1 MSTAIKIPDP
11 QWGSNLANVILDL
24 EKLRHKQLFG
34 EIPPHIFFQLKEIFQ
49 ILETLGSARIEGN
62 NTTLAEYVEKLL
74 EQTAKTD
81 EKQLEIQN
89 INQAIDFIEQNTDE
103 QTKISRA
110 YVSHLH
116 AMLTQGLTPPPI
128 GEGSVHPG
136 ILRKHNVI
144 INKSQHKPPKY
155 TVLHEYFEHFLE
167 FVNKDLAAQYQLLA
181 ASIAHHR
188 FAYIHPF
195 DNGNGRLGRLLNY
208 SLLIKLGFQVKKGR
222 IINPSSVFYANRNQY
237 YEMLGRADSLS
248 DNDILAWSEY
258 FLRGL
263 KNEIEKIDSLLSKKY
278 VQDVILLPALKF
290 SLDREVITDQ
300 EFAILKYLIDKPDM
314 QMKSEELSKFGIE
327 SSLQKSRF
335 VARLRDKKMLVAT
348 KKGGRFY
355 TISFVNNRLL
365 RGIIKS
371 LEDNGFVAEFL
382 QRQD

>member
-1 MSTAIKIPDP
+1 MTTTIQIPDP
-11 QWGSNLANVILDL
+11 KWGSNLANVILDL
-24 EKLRHKQLFG
+24 EKLRNKQLFG
-34 EIPPHIFFQLKEIFQ
+34 EIPSHIFFQLKDIFH

-81 EKQLEIQN
+81 EKQQEIQN
-89 INQAIDFIEQNTDE
+89 INQAIYFIEENTDE
-103 QTKISRA
+103 QTKFSRA
-110 YVSHLH
+110 YVSQLH
-116 AMLTQGLTPPPI
+116 TILTQSLTPPPR

-136 ILRKHNVI
+136 TLRQHNVI
-144 INKSQHKPPKY
+144 INKSKHRPPEY
-155 TVLHEYFEHFLE
+155 TVLNDYFQKFVE
-167 FVNKDLAAQYQLLA
+167 FVNQEHAEQYQLLA
-181 ASIAHHR
+181 AAIAHHR

-208 SLLIKLGFQVKKGR
+208 ALLIKLGFQVKKGR
-222 IINPSSVFYANRNQY
+222 IINPSSVFYANREQY

-248 DNDILAWSEY
+248 DNDILAWCEY
-258 FLRGL
+258 FLLGL
-263 KNEIEKIDSLLSKKY
+263 KNEIEKIDSLLSREY
-278 VQDVILLPALKF
+278 VQNVILLPALEF

-300 EFAILKYLIDKPDM
+300 EFVILKYLVSKEDM

-327 SSLQKSRF
+327 TSLQKSRF
-335 VARLRDKKMLVAT
+335 MARLRDKQMLIAT

-365 RGIIKS
+365 RGIIKA

-382 QRQD
+382 QK